1 MKRKLL
7 MSLLTVAMTCGLFVG
22 CGSSK
27 TTEASKETK
36 VDSQVAEEATNK
48 EEKTRADDSLQKVK
62 DAGVLKVGCKVD
74 VPCFGLQNT
83 ATGAYEGFEVDLAYE
98 IAADIFEVTPE
109 EAKEKELVTF
119 QGVTAKTRGPL
130 LESHEIDLVIA
141 TFTITEERKT
151 QWHFST
157 PYIEDALGLMCL
169 KSAGYTSM
177 NDLDGAIIG
186 VAQGS
191 TTKATIE
198 AYIKEQNLPI
208 SVIFEE
214 FDGYPALSAA
224 LSSGNIDVFSV
235 DRAILAGYN
244 DETTMILPERFGIQ
258 EYGVASAIDGDAL
271 ADEVDGVVSDLL
283 ESGKM
288 AEMIKGW
295 GIE

>member
-1 MKRKLL
+1 M
-7 MSLLTVAMTCGLFVG
+7 
-22 CGSSK
+22 
-27 TTEASKETK
+27 
-36 VDSQVAEEATNK
+36 
-48 EEKTRADDSLQKVK
+48 
-62 DAGVLKVGCKVD
+62 
-74 VPCFGLQNT
+74 
-83 ATGAYEGFEVDLAYE
+83 
-98 IAADIFEVTPE
+98 
-109 EAKEKELVTF
+109 
-119 QGVTAKTRGPL
+119 
-130 LESHEIDLVIA
+130 
-141 TFTITEERKT
+141 
-151 QWHFST
+151 
-157 PYIEDALGLMCL
+157 
-169 KSAGYTSM
+169 
-177 NDLDGAIIG
+177 
-186 VAQGS
+186 AQGS